1 MPSQDLLFPILP
13 RAPAAPSSDDIK
25 REVTQISQ
33 KHQLR
38 KTSTDNGDSQGESV
52 NILLNFT
59 QFFETRIEYRF
70 QIFTAHSCD
79 FLLPSYAR
87 LA

>member
-13 RAPAAPSSDDIK
+13 RAPSTPSPDDIK

-38 KTSTDNGDSQGESV
+38 KIGTDNGGGGQHHQQREQPPKPDQPAV
-52 NILLNFT
+52 HDDDHKPDPDH
-59 QFFETRIEYRF
+59 RIDLF
-70 QIFTAHSCD
+70 V
-79 FLLPSYAR
+79 
-87 LA
+87 

>member
-38 KTSTDNGDSQGESV
+38 KASTDNGDSQQRQQPYPSAKRDQEKP
-52 NILLNFT
+52 
-59 QFFETRIEYRF
+59 EEDDHKPDPDH
-70 QIFTAHSCD
+70 QIDLFV
-79 FLLPSYAR
+79 
-87 LA
+87 

>member
-13 RAPAAPSSDDIK
+13 RAPAAPSPDDIK

-38 KTSTDNGDSQGESV
+38 KTSADGDGSQSRQQPQPRAKHDQIAAKEDDHKPDP
-52 NILLNFT
+52 
-59 QFFETRIEYRF
+59 EHRID
-70 QIFTAHSCD
+70 IFV
-79 FLLPSYAR
+79 
-87 LA
+87 

>member
-13 RAPAAPSSDDIK
+13 RAPSTPSPDDIK

-38 KTSTDNGDSQGESV
+38 KIGTDNGGGGAQQYQQGHHPAKRDQLEA
-52 NILLNFT
+52 
-59 QFFETRIEYRF
+59 QEDDHKPDPDH
-70 QIFTAHSCD
+70 QIDLFV
-79 FLLPSYAR
+79 
-87 LA
+87 

>member
-13 RAPAAPSSDDIK
+13 RAPSTPSPDDIK

-38 KTSTDNGDSQGESV
+38 KIGTDNGGGGQHHQQREQPPKPDQPAV
-52 NILLNFT
+52 QDDDHKLDPDH
-59 QFFETRIEYRF
+59 RIDLF
-70 QIFTAHSCD
+70 V
-79 FLLPSYAR
+79 
-87 LA
+87 

>member
-13 RAPAAPSSDDIK
+13 RAPSTPSPDDIK

-38 KTSTDNGDSQGESV
+38 KIGTDNGGGGQHHQQREQPPKPDQPAVQDDDHKPDPDHGIDLFV
-52 NILLNFT
+52 
-59 QFFETRIEYRF
+59 
-70 QIFTAHSCD
+70 
-79 FLLPSYAR
+79 
-87 LA
+87 

>member
-38 KTSTDNGDSQGESV
+38 KTSTDNGDSQQRQQPYPSAKRDQEKPEEGDHKPDPDH
-52 NILLNFT
+52 
-59 QFFETRIEYRF
+59 
-70 QIFTAHSCD
+70 QIDLFV
-79 FLLPSYAR
+79 
-87 LA
+87 

>member
-13 RAPAAPSSDDIK
+13 RAPAVPSSDDIK

-38 KTSTDNGDSQGESV
+38 KTSTDNGDSQQRQQPYPSAKRDQEKP
-52 NILLNFT
+52 
-59 QFFETRIEYRF
+59 EEDDHKPDPDH
-70 QIFTAHSCD
+70 QIDLFV
-79 FLLPSYAR
+79 
-87 LA
+87 

>member
-38 KTSTDNGDSQGESV
+38 KTSTDNGDSQQRQQPYPSAKHDQPTSE
-52 NILLNFT
+52 
-59 QFFETRIEYRF
+59 EDDHKPDPEH
-70 QIFTAHSCD
+70 QIDLFV
-79 FLLPSYAR
+79 
-87 LA
+87 

>member
-13 RAPAAPSSDDIK
+13 RAPAAPNPDDIK

-38 KTSTDNGDSQGESV
+38 KTSTDNGESQQRQQAYPSAKRDQPKAQEDDHKPDPDH
-52 NILLNFT
+52 
-59 QFFETRIEYRF
+59 
-70 QIFTAHSCD
+70 QIDLFV
-79 FLLPSYAR
+79 
-87 LA
+87 

>member
-13 RAPAAPSSDDIK
+13 RAPSTPSPEDIK

-38 KTSTDNGDSQGESV
+38 KIGTESDGGQSRQQGYHPGKRDQPK
-52 NILLNFT
+52 T
-59 QFFETRIEYRF
+59 QEDDHKPDPDH
-70 QIFTAHSCD
+70 QIDLFV
-79 FLLPSYAR
+79 
-87 LA
+87 

>member
-13 RAPAAPSSDDIK
+13 RAPSTPSPDDIK

-38 KTSTDNGDSQGESV
+38 KIGTENGGGGGQPRQQGYHPERCDQPKV
-52 NILLNFT
+52 
-59 QFFETRIEYRF
+59 QEDDHKPDPDH
-70 QIFTAHSCD
+70 QIDLFV
-79 FLLPSYAR
+79 
-87 LA
+87 